1 MTFALCEI
9 NKEKN
14 HLNFGNRGLFCMSMR
29 DRDLIKSTRPLTA
42 TVVHSHRNQ
51 ILHFEIL
58 FKIQMVAGT
67 CKNE

>member
-9 NKEKN
+9 NKETI
-14 HLNFGNRGLFCMSMR
+14 HLNFGNRGLFCMSIR

-51 ILHFEIL
+51 ILYFEIL
-58 FKIQMVAGT
+58 LEIQMVAGT
-67 CKNE
+67 